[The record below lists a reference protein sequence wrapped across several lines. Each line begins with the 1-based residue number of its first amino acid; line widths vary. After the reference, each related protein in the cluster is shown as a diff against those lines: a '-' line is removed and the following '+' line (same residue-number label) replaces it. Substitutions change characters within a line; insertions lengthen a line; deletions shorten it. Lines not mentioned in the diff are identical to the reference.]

1 MKKFNK
7 KAFNLLTPDE
17 QSSLALQKVHG
28 KSTWEVGSILN
39 KSHYKYLEIR
49 QRAERFFELFT
60 LHYNNYGTLIP
71 HGLIKL
77 DEVFS
82 DYLKYTIE
90 QRLSVKK
97 ASLKIGITMMIDK
110 REREAFLEK
119 EVIKLKNT
127 NTIAAQNLYTI
138 LMEFDRYNNFR
149 ILPLSVQEPSAFKR
163 RNKTRFRKHLNIS
176 TTIHPYVLS
185 RIKELYEV
193 SNKGAKPKL
202 TGYIALTN
210 YSEGE
215 KSFERVIPIP
225 VNDRTIKE
233 LSSISLYIF
242 PKEDFAIEYINL
254 VRDYVLAYE
263 KDPKMGLKFWPK
275 FRVIIKDSLNYN
287 EINNIAPTRRGLLSA
302 LKDLDDRYM
311 RARKLAQNNESYK

>member
-7 KAFNLLTPDE
+7 QAFGRLTPDE

-60 LHYNNYGTLIP
+60 IHYDTYGKLIP
-71 HGLIKL
+71 EGLTL
-77 DEVFS
+77 DDEFAQ
-82 DYLKYTIE
+82 YLTYTIE
-90 QRLSVKK
+90 KRWAVKK
-97 ASLKIGITMMIDK
+97 AALEVGTKVMEVKKD
-110 REREAFLEK
+110 REAYLEK
-119 EVIKLKNT
+119 EILKLKNSKSLY
-127 NTIAAQNLYTI
+127 AQNLYTVI
-138 LMEFDRYNNFR
+138 MEFDRYNNFR

-176 TTIHPYVLS
+176 TTIHPYVLM

-193 SNKGAKPKL
+193 SNKGAQPKR

-210 YSEGE
+210 YSDEDKAFE
-215 KSFERVIPIP
+215 KIIPIP
-225 VNDRTIKE
+225 VNDRTVRE
-233 LSSISLYIF
+233 LSSISIYVF
-242 PKEDFAIEYINL
+242 PKEEYAIEYINL
-254 VRDYVLAYE
+254 VRGYILALD

-287 EINNIAPTRRGLLSA
+287 EINNIAPSRRGLLSA
-302 LKDLDDRYM
+302 LKDLDDRHM
-311 RARKLAQNNESYK
+311 KARKIAQNNNSYN